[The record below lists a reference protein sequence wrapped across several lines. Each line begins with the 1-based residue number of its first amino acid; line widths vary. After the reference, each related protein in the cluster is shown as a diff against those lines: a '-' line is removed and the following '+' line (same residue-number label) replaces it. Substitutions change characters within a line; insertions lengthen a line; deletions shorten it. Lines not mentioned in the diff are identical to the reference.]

1 MHIKEKRKMAYPV
14 LVRTHKTSLVCQ
26 PAGPQRPTLPPAHAH
41 HWDAVWPEETTCT
54 HVNTARDNIADKR
67 IISGLCHE
75 KQHRAQADVW
85 RTCIIDVLAC
95 LMASPAPLYDC
106 RSCSILT
113 ASVSTSLT
121 SSHTLLSASVGLA
134 SAEERSAQNGTAIH
148 IYGWI

>member
-1 MHIKEKRKMAYPV
+1 MHIEEKRKMAYPV

-54 HVNTARDNIADKR
+54 HLNTARDNIADKR
-67 IISGLCHE
+67 ITSSLCHE

-85 RTCIIDVLAC
+85 RTCILDVLAC

-106 RSCSILT
+106 RSCSMLT

-134 SAEERSAQNGTAIH
+134 SAEERSAQNGTAIQ